1 MMMSLASQEQKVNVN
16 SKGGRVVG
24 KLYKPKIG

>member
-16 SKGGRVVG
+16 SKGGGVVG
-24 KLYKPKIG
+24 KLHKPKIG